1 MINRLCANNNTVVLS
16 QIFLFIIQDF
26 ATTCV
31 TLLRLCVLNDLSFYN
46 PCLSLFLLPDLL
58 MASVHWV
65 LIPYLTSAFYST
77 HRFVVLSGE
86 CVWRC
91 LDSVG
96 NAFTNEAF
104 SNQEWNHYARN
115 HHLSVQI
122 LCRNVAH
129 GIEFTYKSIL
139 CRRSLSVTEN
149 GFFFFFLMSK
159 YFNNCSGL
167 EFTLS
172 PFMLE
177 YFEFFPSFLVLGRIL
192 LFLSTAFWN
201 LGEPINSCQ
210 FFLFISLFQPAA
222 DWSVICFP
230 QCPCVL

>member
-1 MINRLCANNNTVVLS
+1 
-16 QIFLFIIQDF
+16 
-26 ATTCV
+26 
-31 TLLRLCVLNDLSFYN
+31 
-46 PCLSLFLLPDLL
+46 

-122 LCRNVAH
+122 LWCNVAH

-149 GFFFFFLMSK
+149 GFFFFFNVQIFQQL
-159 YFNNCSGL
+159 FRIRIH
-167 EFTLS
+167 
-172 PFMLE
+172 
-177 YFEFFPSFLVLGRIL
+177 LVTIYVGIL
-192 LFLSTAFWN
+192 WIFSLFLSTWK
-201 LGEPINSCQ
+201 NSFISFDSFLESWRTYQQLPVFFYLFLYSSLQLIGQLFVFHSVLVCYKWDRPVTSMLRRC
-210 FFLFISLFQPAA
+210 FEFHERFLFI
-222 DWSVICFP
+222 
-230 QCPCVL
+230 

>member
-1 MINRLCANNNTVVLS
+1 
-16 QIFLFIIQDF
+16 
-26 ATTCV
+26 
-31 TLLRLCVLNDLSFYN
+31 
-46 PCLSLFLLPDLL
+46 

-122 LCRNVAH
+122 LWCNVAH

-149 GFFFFFLMSK
+149 GFFFFFNVQIFQQL
-159 YFNNCSGL
+159 FRIRIH
-167 EFTLS
+167 
-172 PFMLE
+172 
-177 YFEFFPSFLVLGRIL
+177 LVTIYVGIL
-192 LFLSTAFWN
+192 WIFSLFLSTWK
-201 LGEPINSCQ
+201 NS
-210 FFLFISLFQPAA
+210 FISFDSFLESWRTYQQLPVFFIYFFIPACSWLVSYLF
-222 DWSVICFP
+222 STVSLCVINGTGLSL
-230 QCPCVL
+230 QCWEDVLSSMKDFYLYNFA

>member
-1 MINRLCANNNTVVLS
+1 
-16 QIFLFIIQDF
+16 
-26 ATTCV
+26 
-31 TLLRLCVLNDLSFYN
+31 
-46 PCLSLFLLPDLL
+46 

-122 LCRNVAH
+122 LWCNVAH

-149 GFFFFFLMSK
+149 GFFFFLMSK

-210 FFLFISLFQPAA
+210 FFFIYFFIPACSWLVSYLFSTVSLC
-222 DWSVICFP
+222 VINGTGLSL
-230 QCPCVL
+230 QCWEDVLSSMKDFYLYNFA

>member
-1 MINRLCANNNTVVLS
+1 
-16 QIFLFIIQDF
+16 
-26 ATTCV
+26 
-31 TLLRLCVLNDLSFYN
+31 
-46 PCLSLFLLPDLL
+46 

-122 LCRNVAH
+122 LWCNVAH
-129 GIEFTYKSIL
+129 RIEFTYKSIL

-149 GFFFFFLMSK
+149 GFFFFFNVQIFQQL
-159 YFNNCSGL
+159 FRIRIH
-167 EFTLS
+167 
-172 PFMLE
+172 
-177 YFEFFPSFLVLGRIL
+177 LVTIYVGIL
-192 LFLSTAFWN
+192 WIFSLFLSTWK
-201 LGEPINSCQ
+201 NSFISFDSFLESWRTYQQLPVFFYLFLYSSLQLIGQLFVFHSVLVCYKWDRPVTSMLRRC
-210 FFLFISLFQPAA
+210 FEFHERFLFI
-222 DWSVICFP
+222 
-230 QCPCVL
+230 